1 MKYRKQNGKN
11 TLKKRKVMLLFVTL
25 FEIIPQDDKRVTHD
39 RYGNAL
45 KRWFLQMELAKW
57 CTTTK
62 KNKYFLTISELTI

>member
-45 KRWFLQMELAKW
+45 KR
-57 CTTTK
+57 
-62 KNKYFLTISELTI
+62 